1 MTKQAQDILHYNQ
14 TEYFL
19 NQEILKDYFRK
30 YPKKRPENDFVSS
43 AMWRGYIAEFQIRE
57 NQLYVLNKDYNLA
70 DLFPDNG
77 KLEWYS
83 GLIRIDDFGGEF
95 SEEPKNGI
103 FEYLEILNGNLIRHR
118 KFDYEELQTFK
129 KEQFKYFLIS
139 DEIELV
145 YEFWRKNNEN
155 GIINK
160 DGVNKI
166 IAERIMEYTK
176 EVYAE

>member
-14 TEYFL
+14 TEYSL
-19 NQEILKDYFRK
+19 NQEILEEYFRE
-30 YPKKRPENDFVSS
+30 YPEKRPENDFVSS

-57 NQLYVLNKDYNLA
+57 NQLYVLNRDYNLA

-77 KLEWYS
+77 RLEWYS

-103 FEYLEILNGNLIRHR
+103 FEYLEILKGNLIRHR